1 MHPQETSQKHRKN
14 RLRRIIVV
22 QDIVRRETAG
32 GRTMSWVHRHI
43 IYPQFFISYGTLS
56 RWMGVPA
63 LKQLNKIEQ
72 WESQKADAS
81 DTQP

>member
-1 MHPQETSQKHRKN
+1 MQNQKAPAKHSKN

-56 RWMGVPA
+56 RWMGIPA
-63 LKQLNKIEQ
+63 LKQLNKIEKC
-72 WESQKADAS
+72 ESQKTDAPA
-81 DTQP
+81 T